1 MHKLLVASLVPAL
14 VSLVTF
20 SAFAADATAPAV
32 VKSNAGSA
40 SASDL
45 LSAKLAAYNSLQGR
59 FEQVLAS
66 KDGKVQQ
73 TTQGDFRFKK
83 PGLYLWQ
90 SEEPYPQTV
99 VGNGKTLWV
108 YDPDLEQVTET
119 AQSKMPFNPAT
130 LIAGGIDQL
139 SRQYQIAHTVA
150 GDTEIFNLA
159 PQTTTDKQA
168 AFSQLSLSFK
178 GESLVGALL
187 IDQLGQ
193 QTRIRFSAVTKN
205 RPMADAQ
212 FTFVPPEG
220 TDVLVND

>member
-1 MHKLLVASLVPAL
+1 MHKLLISLMVLGSLSVPLLAI
-14 VSLVTF
+14 
-20 SAFAADATAPAV
+20 AAV
-32 VKSNAGSA
+32 VPVGKVAAGDA
-40 SASDL
+40 AASDL
-45 LSAKLAAYNSLQGR
+45 LSTKLAAYSSLQGQ
-59 FEQVLAS
+59 FEQILAS
-66 KDGKVQQ
+66 KDGKVLQ
-73 TTQGDFRFKK
+73 TTQGDFKFKK

-108 YDPDLEQVTET
+108 YDPDLEQVTIT
-119 AQSKMPFNPAT
+119 SQHKMPFNPAS

-139 SRQYQIAHTVA
+139 SRQYQIVHTLVGA
-150 GDTEIFNLA
+150 TEIFNLTPKTSA
-159 PQTTTDKQA
+159 NEQA
-168 AFSQLSLSFK
+168 AFSQLSLSFE

-205 RPMADAQ
+205 QPMADAQ

>member
-1 MHKLLVASLVPAL
+1 MHKLFVSILTLGSLALPFTSFVVNAAAPVAAKG
-14 VSLVTF
+14 
-20 SAFAADATAPAV
+20 AAQSEP
-32 VKSNAGSA
+32 
-40 SASDL
+40 ASDL
-45 LSAKLAAYNSLQGR
+45 LSAKLAAYSSLQGR

-73 TTQGDFRFKK
+73 TTQGDFKFKK
-83 PGLYLWQ
+83 PGLYMWQ

-119 AQSKMPFNPAT
+119 AQSKMPFNPAS

-139 SRQYQIAHTVA
+139 SRQYKIAHTVA
-150 GDTEIFNLA
+150 GDTEIFNLT
-159 PQTTTDKQA
+159 PQATTDEQA

-178 GESLVGALL
+178 GESLIGALL

-193 QTRIRFSAVTKN
+193 QTRISFSAVIKN
-205 RPMADAQ
+205 QPMADTQ